1 MIASEKA
8 KEKALNA
15 VSMRWHE
22 EFNEIEKCIED
33 SASSGAFY
41 VSKSGNIHP
50 RMKRLLED
58 LGYKVK
64 IGLQYNEPYY
74 TISWK

>member
-1 MIASEKA
+1 MIASGKD

-15 VSMRWHE
+15 VSIRWRE
-22 EFNEIEKCIED
+22 EFKEIEKCIED

-41 VSKSGNIHP
+41 VSKSGSIHP

-64 IGLQYNEPYY
+64 IGLQYNKPYY
-74 TISWK
+74 TINWK